1 MNEIL
6 LSPQSSVHEV
16 ESFLQENFE
25 FRHNVLS
32 GKTEYREFGESSSS
46 PAWDTVTPETL
57 NSIVRSAKREGI
69 GGKKS
74 PRTDIEEYIFSK
86 AVTKFDPIQD
96 YLSNLPAWDGK
107 NHVADLFNRIPGL
120 TSEQLGWCSIWLLS
134 AVAHWRGL
142 DLEHG
147 NECLPVLIGDQGCG
161 KTTFALRLLPPSLRG
176 YFLDHI
182 NFGNKFDAEMALT
195 NNLLV
200 NIDELANIKG
210 GQHQKLKQT
219 LSKQKVNGR
228 TIFGRTQADR
238 RRYASF
244 LATTNDEQ
252 PLNDPTGSRRFL
264 CLQVPHGMMIDNER
278 PIDYEQLYAQV
289 MYELDEMHTPY
300 WFTNNEVKRIQETN
314 LPFFKQDVLNKMI
327 SIYYGVPQRNEGG
340 EWITLD
346 EVLTRLQTP
355 YPMLQNNPSTRIKI
369 GKVLKT
375 MGSASEHTRNGARYW
390 LIDREVA

>member
-1 MNEIL
+1 MED
-6 LSPQSSVHEV
+6 LSSMQDNVYEV
-16 ESFLQENFE
+16 ESFLQQNFE
-25 FRHNVLS
+25 FRRNVLRNMV
-32 GKTEYREFGESSSS
+32 EYREIGENGSS
-46 PAWDTVTPETL
+46 PAWEAVTTEVL
-57 NSIVRSAKREGI
+57 NTIVRSAKREGI
-69 GGKKS
+69 GGKRS
-74 PRTDIEEYIFSK
+74 PRTDIDEYIHSK
-86 AVTKFDPIQD
+86 AVKEFDPIHD
-96 YLSNLPAWDGK
+96 YLGNLPAWDGK
-107 NHVADLFNRIPGL
+107 NNVADLFNRIPGL
-120 TSEQLGWCSIWLLS
+120 TSEQLAWCCTWFRS

-142 DLEHG
+142 DQEHG
-147 NECLPVLIGDQGCG
+147 NECVPVLIGDQGCG
-161 KTTFALRLLPPSLRG
+161 KTTFALRLLPPGLRG
-176 YFLDHI
+176 YFMDHI
-182 NFGNKFDAEMALT
+182 NFGSKFDADMALT

-210 GQHQKLKQT
+210 RQQLKLKQT

-228 TIFGRTQADR
+228 TIFSKVQADK

-252 PLNDPTGSRRFL
+252 PLNDPTGSRRYI

-289 MYELDEMHTPY
+289 MYELDVMHIPY
-300 WFTNNEVKRIQETN
+300 WFTNDEVKRIQVTN
-314 LPFFKQDVLNKMI
+314 LPFFKQDVLNLMV
-327 SIYYGVPQRNEGG
+327 STYFRVPQKSEGG
-340 EWITLD
+340 EWIMLD
-346 EVLTRLQTP
+346 DVLTKLQVP

>member
-1 MNEIL
+1 MED
-6 LSPQSSVHEV
+6 LSSMQDNVYEV
-16 ESFLQENFE
+16 ESFLQQNFE
-25 FRHNVLS
+25 FRRNVLRNMV
-32 GKTEYREFGESSSS
+32 EYREIGENGSS
-46 PAWDTVTPETL
+46 PAWEAVTTEVL
-57 NSIVRSAKREGI
+57 NTIVRSAKREGI
-69 GGKKS
+69 GGKRS
-74 PRTDIEEYIFSK
+74 PRTDIDEYIHSK
-86 AVTKFDPIQD
+86 AVREFDPIHD
-96 YLSNLPAWDGK
+96 YLGNLPAWDGK
-107 NHVADLFNRIPGL
+107 NIVADLFNRIPGL
-120 TSEQLGWCSIWLLS
+120 TSEQLAWCCTWFRS

-142 DLEHG
+142 DQEHG
-147 NECLPVLIGDQGCG
+147 NECVPVLIGDQGCG
-161 KTTFALRLLPPSLRG
+161 KTTFALRLLPLGLRG
-176 YFLDHI
+176 YFMDHI
-182 NFGNKFDAEMALT
+182 NFGSKFDADMALT

-210 GQHQKLKQT
+210 RQQLKLKQT

-228 TIFGRTQADR
+228 TIFSKVQADK

-252 PLNDPTGSRRFL
+252 PLNDPTGSRRYI

-289 MYELDEMHTPY
+289 MYELDVMHIPY
-300 WFTNNEVKRIQETN
+300 WFTNDEVKRIQVTN
-314 LPFFKQDVLNKMI
+314 LPFFKQDVLNLMV
-327 SIYYGVPQRNEGG
+327 STYFRVPQKSEGG
-340 EWITLD
+340 EWIMLD
-346 EVLTRLQTP
+346 DVLTKLQVP